1 MSSILKALKKVEEE
15 RAARQGESA
24 DFARSLL
31 RSNHRRRRSGYG
43 LLLWGVILLLPIG
56 AWWLSRP
63 DAAPVQNPTVI
74 ANPLA
79 AEPALVADT
88 PPPAAAEPP
97 VAAKRLAADAEVVE
111 VIFSAPVIQAAS
123 RPGPTVPVS
132 QSLPLVSTP
141 AAPELPTEQP
151 RQAAERRKAAEPP
164 PLSLQLSGIAWQEER
179 EARLAIIDDL
189 PVMEGTMIDG
199 VMVEEILRDRVR
211 FSQGGRIIE
220 LMVE

>member
-31 RSNHRRRRSGYG
+31 RSDHRRRRSGYG

-63 DAAPVQNPTVI
+63 DAAPVQNPTVM

-88 PPPAAAEPP
+88 PPAAAEPP

-111 VIFSAPVIQAAS
+111 VIFSAPVIEAAS

-141 AAPELPTEQP
+141 ASPELPTEQP
-151 RQAAERRKAAEPP
+151 RPAAKQRKTAEPP

-189 PVMEGTMIDG
+189 PVMEGMMIDG

-211 FSQGGRIIE
+211 FSQNGRIIE
-220 LMVE
+220 LLVE